1 MCVCVVINFRSDSD
15 ALPSSQAIVLTADVL
30 LHVVLAHVARNLPTG
45 VSVQAASPT
54 TFHSATTMIAVSRFL
69 LSRFAA
75 TYPIVTGGF
84 HHIRPSTLNRSY
96 A

>member
-1 MCVCVVINFRSDSD
+1 MCVVINFRSDSD

-54 TFHSATTMIAVSRFL
+54 TVHSATTMIAVSRFL
-69 LSRFAA
+69 LSRFRCHVSNCDGR
-75 TYPIVTGGF
+75 I
-84 HHIRPSTLNRSY
+84 PSHTAVHS
-96 A
+96 